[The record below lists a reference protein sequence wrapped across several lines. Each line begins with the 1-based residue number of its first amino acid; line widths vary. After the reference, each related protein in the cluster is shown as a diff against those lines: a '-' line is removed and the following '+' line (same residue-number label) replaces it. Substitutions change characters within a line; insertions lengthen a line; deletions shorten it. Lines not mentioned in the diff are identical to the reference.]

1 MEDVKVLRN
10 IPLFSTLSQMEMVQ
24 IAKAVRTRRLP
35 KGALIIEE
43 GSEEGS
49 LFILKS
55 GAASVYRITKRGE
68 KKVLGKFK
76 AGGWFGEVSLI
87 DHLPRSASIVLDED
101 SELLEIRKE
110 EFRALMQA
118 DQTLRCKLQEAM
130 MNDLCHKLRRTN
142 DILLLM
148 E

>member
-1 MEDVKVLRN
+1 MEDIKVLKN
-10 IPLFSTLSQMEMVQ
+10 IPLFSTLSQMELVQ
-24 IAKAVRTRRLP
+24 VAKLVRNHRLK
-35 KGALIIEE
+35 KGSTIIEE

-55 GAASVYRITKRGE
+55 GSASVHRVTQRGD
-68 KKVLGKFK
+68 KKVLGRFS
-76 AGGWFGEVSLI
+76 AGDWFGEVSLI
-87 DHLPRSASIVLDED
+87 DHLARSASIVLEED
-101 SELLEIRKE
+101 SELIEIRKE
-110 EFRALMQA
+110 DFQGLMAA
-118 DQTLRCKLQEAM
+118 DMKMRCKLQEAM

>member
-1 MEDVKVLRN
+1 MEDVKVLKT
-10 IPLFSTLSQMEMVQ
+10 IPLFSTLTQMELVQ
-24 IAKAVRTRRLP
+24 IGKAVRTRRQA
-35 KGALIIEE
+35 KDSHIIEE

-49 LFILKS
+49 LFVLKS
-55 GAASVYRITKRGE
+55 GAASVYRMTKRGE
-68 KKVLGKFK
+68 KKILGRFK
-76 AGGWFGEVSLI
+76 AGDWFGEVSLI

-110 EFRALMQA
+110 EFKALMQA
-118 DQTLRCKLQEAM
+118 DQAMRCKLQEAM
-130 MNDLCHKLRRTN
+130 MNDLCQKLRRTN

>member
-1 MEDVKVLRN
+1 MEDIKILKN
-10 IPLFSTLSQMEMVQ
+10 IPLFSELTQMELVQ
-24 IAKAVRTRRLP
+24 VAKTVRNHRLK

-55 GAASVYRITKRGE
+55 GLASVSRITKRGE
-68 KKVLGKFK
+68 KKILGRF
-76 AGGWFGEVSLI
+76 ASGDWFGEISLI
-87 DHLPRSASIVLDED
+87 DHLSRSASIVLEED
-101 SELLEIRKE
+101 SELLEIKKE
-110 EFRALMQA
+110 DFQVLMRA
-118 DQTLRCKLQEAM
+118 DQSLRCKLQEAL
-130 MNDLCHKLRRTN
+130 MNDLCQKLRRTN